1 MNKVHTLFL
10 VFFKLQT
17 PKYHTKHFLKFSVFT
32 TFCNSSLTYKT
43 CKLSHHNHSIIPLS
57 NHHTKIILKS
67 FELRN
72 IYIYIYNH
80 TDEEDENEKQNAKN
94 ENRNDDA
101 CSLPRRTL
109 FQFFFVFY
117 YLFCLLFL
125 FDDDENDD
133 KNDGSETVVF

>member
-1 MNKVHTLFL
+1 M
-10 VFFKLQT
+10 FFKVKIYYGT
-17 PKYHTKHFLKFSVFT
+17 DNLK
-32 TFCNSSLTYKT
+32 
-43 CKLSHHNHSIIPLS
+43 
-57 NHHTKIILKS
+57 TKIRQL
-67 FELRN
+67 EG
-72 IYIYIYNH
+72 IYNH